1 MTKSLL
7 DVRKVQ
13 SLIGM
18 VSLIVSAAPSEVVSV
33 IMSTRVVSVKST
45 EKVSKALRTMV
56 RNRIGSIIVT
66 EKGKPAGILTER
78 DISTRTAKGQKVMG
92 MVVGKIMSKPL
103 ITVAPSAQVWEAVE
117 QMVRKDIRRLPVVE
131 DHKIVG
137 MVTERDVFRWVIK
150 VAYEPNIPDDL
161 KKLVESRT
169 HAQAPAH

>member
-1 MTKSLL
+1 MMSLT
-7 DVRKVQ
+7 
-13 SLIGM
+13 
-18 VSLIVSAAPSEVVSV
+18 VSSAASEVVSV

-45 EKVSKALRTMV
+45 EKVSKVLRTMV

-169 HAQAPAH
+169 HAQIVPAH